1 MGTVDE
7 YDNTFVKEFPYDALA
22 AKMSWFPAYLESLTP
37 RKAVR
42 ENQAYLYN
50 IFMDVLLVMTG
61 CRTSALH
68 FYYRAFITKIIN
80 HINKILISV
89 GAHEYQL
96 RVISRIN
103 QDGSTY
109 FITNKRNRKF
119 IWNTQLTHFEIGKN
133 LDYFASGHWCGS
145 TEISPKITSMMVEV
159 SSSRMIDVVTEIVDL
174 DYCDEEDVEQMS
186 DYYLRK
192 EKLFNI
198 TMVRLRLPYRFKWVL
213 DTKFQK
219 DEEIG
224 EVMGLSEPPSL
235 EWWDANYC
243 FVNGLRRGRHLL
255 FCDGKSNIKEYWPII
270 QSMYTWINTLP
281 KYPASRTQLWTK
293 IDHFLTKFRDLI
305 SHESNL
311 NSSIIVA
318 EMTSL
323 IEIFEKES
331 LTIPQRVEPAPQYEL
346 GQRRWNVL
354 RLKLEELWIKR
365 FEKWKL
371 TSLQREFG
379 MKRQPVEANGI
390 YICSTTENG
399 NTYRGRWRP
408 RVSLPSTTMLD

>member
-159 SSSRMIDVVTEIVDL
+159 SSSRM
-174 DYCDEEDVEQMS
+174 
-186 DYYLRK
+186 
-192 EKLFNI
+192 
-198 TMVRLRLPYRFKWVL
+198 
-213 DTKFQK
+213 
-219 DEEIG
+219 
-224 EVMGLSEPPSL
+224 
-235 EWWDANYC
+235 
-243 FVNGLRRGRHLL
+243 
-255 FCDGKSNIKEYWPII
+255 
-270 QSMYTWINTLP
+270 
-281 KYPASRTQLWTK
+281 
-293 IDHFLTKFRDLI
+293 
-305 SHESNL
+305 
-311 NSSIIVA
+311 
-318 EMTSL
+318 
-323 IEIFEKES
+323 
-331 LTIPQRVEPAPQYEL
+331 
-346 GQRRWNVL
+346 
-354 RLKLEELWIKR
+354 
-365 FEKWKL
+365 
-371 TSLQREFG
+371 
-379 MKRQPVEANGI
+379 
-390 YICSTTENG
+390 
-399 NTYRGRWRP
+399 
-408 RVSLPSTTMLD
+408 